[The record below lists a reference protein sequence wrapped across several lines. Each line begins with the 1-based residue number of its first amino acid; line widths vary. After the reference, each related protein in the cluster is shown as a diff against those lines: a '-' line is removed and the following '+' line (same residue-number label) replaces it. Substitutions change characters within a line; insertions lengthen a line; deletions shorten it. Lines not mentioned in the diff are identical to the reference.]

1 MAKRKNKTLF
11 LFYILKQQIH
21 PKTAIKQHKLKQILK
36 QYTTYKKKTLT
47 FTQKH
52 KFNTKRN

>member
-36 QYTTYKKKTLT
+36 QYTTYKKK
-47 FTQKH
+47 H
-52 KFNTKRN
+52 